1 MASSSSHRIINLL
14 LASVVAASFFLPS
27 SMALS
32 FDVGGKD
39 GWVVKPSESYD
50 HWAQRLRFQVN
61 DSLVFKYKEGSDSVV
76 QVKKEDYD
84 SCDTSRKLKVM
95 KSGTSVFNFPQ
106 SGPFYFISGNKKQCL
121 AGQKLIVVVLAVRSP
136 PAIPKTPTAPPS
148 PAPALP
154 PTASQPPSSAP
165 AGTPDLAPQP
175 SAGSSP
181 PATAP
186 SQGDAAPGGSPA
198 GAPSNSPATAPSQG
212 TAAPGISPAGASIS
226 PAGQPGS
233 SPPGP
238 SGLPGSADQTSPP
251 EAAKNS
257 SSSSAVAVAVAS
269 PVLVAVGLGFI
280 AMFI

>member
-1 MASSSSHRIINLL
+1 MASSSHRIITLL

-84 SCDTSRKLKVM
+84 SCDTSKKLKVM
-95 KSGTSVFNFPQ
+95 KSGTSVFSFPQ

-136 PAIPKTPTAPPS
+136 PKTPTAPPS

-165 AGTPDLAPQP
+165 AGAPDLAPQP
-175 SAGSSP
+175 SGGSSP
-181 PATAP
+181 PSTAP
-186 SQGDAAPGGSPA
+186 SQGAAAPGGSPA

-212 TAAPGISPAGASIS
+212 TVSPAGAPAGTSNS
-226 PAGQPGS
+226 PVGQPGG

-238 SGLPGSADQTSPP
+238 PGLPGSADQTSPP

-257 SSSSAVAVAVAS
+257 SSAVAVVIAS
-269 PVLVAVGLGFI
+269 PALVAVGLGFI
-280 AMFI
+280 ALFI